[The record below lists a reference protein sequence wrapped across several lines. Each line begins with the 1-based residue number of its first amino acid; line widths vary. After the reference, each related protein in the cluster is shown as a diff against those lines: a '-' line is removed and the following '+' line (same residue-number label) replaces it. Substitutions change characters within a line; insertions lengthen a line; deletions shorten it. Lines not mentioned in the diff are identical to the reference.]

1 MAYFF
6 KIHPVILRR
15 ISARGNKQHQMILIG
30 PKIVVL
36 LLPQGPGHLLDTAG
50 KVREHKE
57 TKTAHW
63 EIISANAYSISSI
76 CHNLGHFFLPR
87 SLKSSSVSHNHK
99 KMENLN
105 RKLTNILAT
114 KMIRLQ
120 AKSRANYDLN
130 HAVIQSETKMHTK

>member
-36 LLPQGPGHLLDTAG
+36 LLPPGPGHLLDTAG

-57 TKTAHW
+57 TQTAHQ
-63 EIISANAYSISSI
+63 EIISENANSISSI
-76 CHNLGHFFLPR
+76 CYNLGHFFLSR
-87 SLKSSSVSHNHK
+87 SLKSSFNRNHK

-130 HAVIQSETKMHTK
+130 HAVI

>member
-36 LLPQGPGHLLDTAG
+36 LLPPGPGHLLDTAG

-57 TKTAHW
+57 TQTAHQ
-63 EIISANAYSISSI
+63 EIISENAYSISSI
-76 CHNLGHFFLPR
+76 CYNLGHFFLPR
-87 SLKSSSVSHNHK
+87 SLKSSFSRNHK

-105 RKLTNILAT
+105 RKLTNMLAT

-130 HAVIQSETKMHTK
+130 HAVI